1 MDALIQDFRY
11 AWRALRRAPGLAVL
25 AALCMALGIGSVTT
39 VYGTAS
45 AFTFR
50 PLPQVRNANRLLHVW
65 ESPLKAPQRYYEGVS
80 PAAFRD
86 LAALRSFSA
95 VMAARYWQPNIEGN
109 DLSERVIAAQV
120 SANLLRGLGRKPILG
135 RDFTAADD
143 QAGVERVI
151 LLGYGLWQRRFG
163 GDTTIVG
170 RAVRINGEPYTV
182 VGILPQDFMF
192 PAGAQLLAPLAFTA
206 DEVSQR
212 RARSTMVLA
221 RMADGVSEQ
230 QSATEVSMLGARLA
244 ASYPETNAEWGI
256 RVESA
261 EDFFGSGPRPFM
273 IVLLASAAFVLLIAC
288 ANAANLLLVRA
299 TGRRREITVRLAL
312 GASPGRIVRETLAE
326 SLIISAIGG
335 ALGCVLAVWGLG
347 ALAGSVPVEVQAY
360 IPGFGQLQL
369 DWRALVL
376 TSVVATGS
384 GLLFGMAPAFTAARA
399 DVQRALRDG
408 GRGETGTGS
417 TRMLRNTLVVVEV
430 ALACQLIVG
439 ATLMVDTFRRIALSD
454 PGFRMASVLTLGITL
469 PDKDYPSD
477 SVVVTY
483 FDNLETRVAALP
495 GVEATGMTTVL
506 PMTWVDERTAVEV
519 EGQPLLRKEDAV
531 SIGLRQVSA
540 SYAEA
545 LSIPLLRGRV
555 LSGFDRENA
564 TPVALISESAAKR
577 LWPEE
582 PAIGKRLRAR
592 ALGGEAGRWIEVVGV
607 VADVRGNP
615 LTTRDPGPAMYVPA
629 RQWPARSMTVVV
641 RAAGDPEA
649 LMPSIRREI
658 AALDSRLAAG
668 EVATMTRVVA
678 SSTSPQSATA
688 RMLAVS
694 AIVALLMSAA
704 GTYGVVAY
712 GVAQRTREFG
722 VRIALG
728 AAPSH
733 IVTLVLR
740 QSATLAIVGVVLGV
754 GGALLLSRGMQSI
767 LYETDPRNPVVI
779 GAVALTLGIITMVA
793 AWIPARRVVR
803 ISPLEALRAD

>member
-50 PLPQVRNANRLLHVW
+50 PLPQVRNADRMLHVW
-65 ESPLKAPQRYYEGVS
+65 ESPLKAPQRYEGVS

-86 LAALRSFSA
+86 LAGLRSFSA
-95 VMAARYWQPNIEGN
+95 VAAARYWQPNIEGA

-120 SANLLRGLGRKPILG
+120 SANMLRALGRKPILG

-163 GDTTIVG
+163 GDSSIVG
-170 RAVRINGEPYTV
+170 RSVRINGDPYTV

-206 DEVSQR
+206 EEAMQR
-212 RARSTMVLA
+212 RERSTLVLA
-221 RMADGVSEQ
+221 RLADGV
-230 QSATEVSMLGARLA
+230 TEKQAAAEASMLGARLA
-244 ASYPETNAEWGI
+244 ATYPEAGAEWSF

-261 EDFFGSGPRPFM
+261 ESFFGSGPRPFM

-299 TGRRREITVRLAL
+299 TGRRREIAVRLAL
-312 GASPGRIVRETLAE
+312 GASPRRIARETLAE
-326 SLIISAIGG
+326 SLIISALGG
-335 ALGCVLAVWGLG
+335 ALGCVMAVWGLG

-369 DWRALVL
+369 DWRTLVL

-384 GLLFGMAPAFTAARA
+384 GLLFGMAPALTAARA
-399 DVQRALRDG
+399 DVQRVLRDG

-417 TRMLRNTLVVVEV
+417 TRLLRNALVVVEV
-430 ALACQLIVG
+430 ALALQLIVG

-454 PGFRMASVLTLGITL
+454 PGFRQASVLTLGITL

-506 PMTWVDERTAVEV
+506 PMTWVDERTAVEL
-519 EGQPLLRKEDAV
+519 EGQPLLRKEDAM
-531 SIGLRQVSA
+531 SIGLRRVSA

-545 LSIPLLRGRV
+545 LSIPLLRGRA
-555 LSGFDRENA
+555 LSGFDREDA
-564 TPVALISESAAKR
+564 TPVALISASAAKR
-577 LWPEE
+577 LWPGE

-688 RMLAVS
+688 RMLAVA

-728 AAPSH
+728 AAPGN

-740 QSATLAIVGVVLGV
+740 QSATLAALGV
-754 GGALLLSRGMQSI
+754 AFGIGGALLLSRGMQSI

-779 GAVALTLGIITMVA
+779 GSVALTLGVITLVA

>member
-50 PLPQVRNANRLLHVW
+50 PLPQVRNADRLLHVW
-65 ESPLKAPQRYYEGVS
+65 ESPLKTTQRYEGVS

-86 LAALRSFSA
+86 LATLRSFSA
-95 VMAARYWQPNIEGN
+95 VVAARYWQPNIEGS
-109 DLSERVIAAQV
+109 DISERVIAAQV
-120 SANLLRGLGRKPILG
+120 SANALRGLGRKPMLG

-163 GDTTIVG
+163 GDLSIVG
-170 RAVRINGEPYTV
+170 RSVRINGDPYTV

-192 PAGAQLLAPLAFTA
+192 PAGAQLLAPLAFTT
-206 DEVSQR
+206 DEAAER
-212 RARSTMVLA
+212 RARSTVVLA
-221 RMADGVSEQ
+221 RLADGVTMEQ
-230 QSATEVSMLGARLA
+230 AAAEVSTLGARLA
-244 ASYPETNAEWGI
+244 AEYPEARADWGI
-256 RVESA
+256 RVDKA
-261 EDFFGSGPRPFM
+261 EDYFGSGPRPFM

-299 TGRRREITVRLAL
+299 TGRRREIAVRLAL
-312 GASPGRIVRETLAE
+312 GASPGRIARETLAE
-326 SLIISAIGG
+326 SLIISAVGG

-369 DWRALVL
+369 DWRALAL
-376 TSVVATGS
+376 TSVVAAGS

-408 GRGETGTGS
+408 GRGETGAGS
-417 TRMLRNTLVVVEV
+417 TRLLRNALVVVEV

-454 PGFRMASVLTLGITL
+454 PGFRLAGVLTFGITL
-469 PDKDYPSD
+469 PEKDYPSD

-483 FDNLETRVAALP
+483 FDNLQTRVASVP
-495 GVEATGMTTVL
+495 GVEAAGLTTVL
-506 PMTWVDERTAVEV
+506 PMTWVDERTGVEV
-519 EGQPLLRKEDAV
+519 EGKLLQRKEDAV
-531 SIGLRQVSA
+531 SIGLRRVSA
-540 SYAEA
+540 SYADA
-545 LSIPLLRGRV
+545 LSIPLMRGRT
-555 LSGFDRENA
+555 LSGFDREGA
-564 TPVALISESAAKR
+564 TPVALVSESAARR
-577 LWPEE
+577 LWPGE

-592 ALGGEAGRWIEVVGV
+592 ALGGEDGEWIEVVGV

-615 LTTRDPGPAMYVPA
+615 LTARDPAPVMYVPA
-629 RQWPARSMTVVV
+629 RQWSARSMTVVV
-641 RAAGDPEA
+641 RAAGDAEA
-649 LMPSIRREI
+649 LMPAIRREI

-668 EVATMTRVVA
+668 EVASMTRVVA
-678 SSTSPQSATA
+678 SATSPQSATA
-688 RMLAVS
+688 RMLAAS
-694 AIVALLMSAA
+694 AIIALLMSAA

-728 AAPSH
+728 AAPGN
-733 IVTLVLR
+733 IVNLVLR
-740 QSATLAIVGVVLGV
+740 QSATLAVAGVAFGI

-767 LYETDPRNPVVI
+767 LYETDPRNPTVI
-779 GAVALTLGIITMVA
+779 GAVALALGVITLVA

>member
-11 AWRALRRAPGLAVL
+11 AWRALRRAPGLASL

-50 PLPQVRNANRLLHVW
+50 PLPQVRNADRVLHVW
-65 ESPLKAPQRYYEGVS
+65 ESPLKATQRSFGVS

-86 LAALRSFSA
+86 LAALRSFTA
-95 VMAARYWQPNIEGN
+95 VLAARYWQPNIEGT
-109 DLSERVIAAQV
+109 DLSERVTAAQV
-120 SANLLRGLGRKPILG
+120 SANALRALGRTPILG

-163 GDTTIVG
+163 GDSTIVG
-170 RAVRINGEPYTV
+170 RSVRINGDPYTV
-182 VGILPQDFMF
+182 IGVLPQDFMF
-192 PAGAQLLAPLAFTA
+192 PAGAQLLAPLAFSA
-206 DEVSQR
+206 DEAMER

-221 RMADGVSEQ
+221 RLADGVTTEQ
-230 QSATEVSMLGARLA
+230 AAAETATLGARLA
-244 ASYPETNAEWGI
+244 ASYPETNADWGI

-261 EDFFGSGPRPFM
+261 ESYFGSGPRPFM

-299 TGRRREITVRLAL
+299 TGRRREIAVRLAL
-312 GASPGRIVRETLAE
+312 GASPGRIARETLAE
-326 SLIISAIGG
+326 SLIISAVGG
-335 ALGCVLAVWGLG
+335 VLGCVMAVWGLG

-369 DWRALVL
+369 DGRALVL
-376 TSVVATGS
+376 TSVVAAGS

-417 TRMLRNTLVVVEV
+417 TRLLRNALVVVEV
-430 ALACQLIVG
+430 ALALQLIVG

-454 PGFRMASVLTLGITL
+454 PGFHTDGVLTLGVTL
-469 PDKDYPSD
+469 PEKDYPSD
-477 SVVVTY
+477 SVVITY

-495 GVEATGMTTVL
+495 GVEAAGTTTVL
-506 PMTWVDERTAVEV
+506 PMTWVDQRTSVEV
-519 EGQPLLRKEDAV
+519 EGRPLLRREDAPRV
-531 SIGLRQVSA
+531 GLRRVSA
-540 SYAEA
+540 SYAAA
-545 LSIPLLRGRV
+545 LNIPLIRGRA
-555 LSGFDRENA
+555 LSGFDREGA
-564 TPVALISESAAKR
+564 TPVALVSESAARR
-577 LWPEE
+577 LWPSES
-582 PAIGKRLRAR
+582 AIGKRLRSR
-592 ALGGEAGRWIEVVGV
+592 ALGAGDGAWIEVVGV

-615 LTTRDPGPAMYVPA
+615 LGTPDPAPVMYVPA

-641 RAAGDPEA
+641 RAASDPEA
-649 LMPSIRREI
+649 LMPGIRREI

-668 EVATMTRVVA
+668 EVATMPRVVA
-678 SSTSPQSATA
+678 SATSPQSATA

-694 AIVALLMSAA
+694 AIIALLMSAA

-728 AAPSH
+728 AAPSD
-733 IVTLVLR
+733 IVGLVLR
-740 QSATLAIVGVVLGV
+740 QSSTLAIAGVVLGV
-754 GGALLLSRGMQSI
+754 GGALLLARGMQAI

-779 GAVALTLGIITMVA
+779 GSVALTLGIITMVA

>member
-50 PLPQVRNANRLLHVW
+50 PLPQVRNAEQMLHVW
-65 ESPLKAPQRYYEGVS
+65 ESPVKASQRYEGVS
-80 PAAFRD
+80 PAALRD
-86 LAALRSFSA
+86 LATLRSFSA
-95 VMAARYWQPNIEGN
+95 VVAARYWQPNIEGA
-109 DLSERVIAAQV
+109 DISERIVAAQV
-120 SANLLRGLGRKPILG
+120 SANMLRGLGRKPFLG

-163 GDTTIVG
+163 GDTSIIG
-170 RAVRINGEPYTV
+170 RAVRINGDPYTV
-182 VGILPQDFMF
+182 IGILPEDFMF
-192 PAGAQLLAPLAFTA
+192 PSGAQLLTPLAFSA
-206 DEVSQR
+206 SEAMER
-212 RARSTMVLA
+212 RARSTLVLA
-221 RMADGVSEQ
+221 RLADGVTLEQ
-230 QSATEVSMLGARLA
+230 AAAEASMLGARLA
-244 ASYPETNAEWGI
+244 ASYPETNAEWSF
-256 RVESA
+256 RVEDA
-261 EDFFGSGPRPFM
+261 VFYFGSGPRPFM

-299 TGRRREITVRLAL
+299 TGRRREIAVRLAL
-312 GASPGRIVRETLAE
+312 GASPGRIARETLAE
-326 SLIISAIGG
+326 SLIISTFGG
-335 ALGCVLAVWGLG
+335 ALGCVLAVWGLS
-347 ALAGSVPVEVQAY
+347 ALAGSVPVEVQTY
-360 IPGFGQLQL
+360 IPGFGQLEL

-399 DVQRALRDG
+399 NVQSALRDG

-417 TRMLRNTLVVVEV
+417 TRLLRNALVVVEV
-430 ALACQLIVG
+430 ALALQLIVG

-454 PGFRMASVLTLGITL
+454 PGFRMTNVLTLGITL
-469 PDKDYPSD
+469 PEKEYPTD
-477 SVVVTY
+477 SVVVNY
-483 FDNLETRVAALP
+483 FDNLEARVAALP
-495 GVEATGMTTVL
+495 GVEAAGVTTVL
-506 PMTWVDERTAVEV
+506 PMTWLDERTAVEI
-519 EGQPLLRKEDAV
+519 EGKPLLRKEDAV
-531 SIGLRQVSA
+531 SIGLRHVSA

-545 LSIPLLRGRV
+545 LSIPLMRGRA
-555 LSGFDRENA
+555 LSSFDREGA
-564 TPVALISESAAKR
+564 TPVALISESAASR
-577 LWPEE
+577 LWPGEA
-582 PAIGKRLRAR
+582 AIGKRLRAR
-592 ALGGEAGRWIEVVGV
+592 ALGGQSGQWIEVVGV

-615 LTTRDPGPAMYVPA
+615 LTTRDPGPVMYVPA
-629 RQWPARSMTVVV
+629 RQWPARSMSVVV

-649 LMPSIRREI
+649 LMPGIRREI

-668 EVATMTRVVA
+668 EVAPMSRVIA
-678 SSTSPQSATA
+678 TATSPQSATA
-688 RMLAVS
+688 RMLATA

-728 AAPSH
+728 ATPTD
-733 IVTLVLR
+733 IVGLVLR
-740 QSATLAIVGVVLGV
+740 QSSTLAVVGIVLGV

-767 LYETDPRNPVVI
+767 LFETDPRNPVVI
-779 GAVALTLGIITMVA
+779 GSVALALGFITLVA

>member
-1 MDALIQDFRY
+1 MDALIQDVRY

-50 PLPQVRNANRLLHVW
+50 PLPQVRNADRLLHVW
-65 ESPLKAPQRYYEGVS
+65 ESPLKARQRSFGVS

-86 LAALRSFSA
+86 LAAARSFSA
-95 VMAARYWQPNIEGN
+95 VLAARYWQPNIEGA
-109 DLSERVIAAQV
+109 DLSERVTAAQV
-120 SANLLRGLGRKPILG
+120 SANALRALGRKPILG

-151 LLGYGLWQRRFG
+151 LLGYGIWQRRFG
-163 GDTTIVG
+163 GDSSIVG
-170 RAVRINGEPYTV
+170 RAVRINGDPYTV
-182 VGILPQDFMF
+182 VGVLPQDFMF

-206 DEVSQR
+206 DEAMER
-212 RARSTMVLA
+212 RVRSTLVLA
-221 RMADGVSEQ
+221 RLADGVSPEQ
-230 QSATEVSMLGARLA
+230 AATETATLGARIA
-244 ASYPETNAEWGI
+244 ASYPETNADWTF

-261 EDFFGSGPRPFM
+261 ESYFGSGPRPFM

-299 TGRRREITVRLAL
+299 TGRRREIAVRLAL
-312 GASPGRIVRETLAE
+312 GASPGRIARETLAE
-326 SLIISAIGG
+326 SLIISAVGA
-335 ALGCVLAVWGLG
+335 ALGFVMAVWGLG

-360 IPGFGQLQL
+360 VPGFGQLQL

-376 TSVVATGS
+376 TSVVAVGS

-399 DVQRALRDG
+399 DLQRALRDG

-417 TRMLRNTLVVVEV
+417 TRLLRNALVVVEV
-430 ALACQLIVG
+430 ALALQLIVG

-454 PGFRMASVLTLGITL
+454 PGFRTAGVLTLGVTL
-469 PDKDYPSD
+469 PEKDYASD
-477 SVVVTY
+477 SVIITY
-483 FDNLETRVAALP
+483 FDHLESRLAALP
-495 GVEATGMTTVL
+495 GVEAAGMTNVL
-506 PMTWVDERTAVEV
+506 PMTWLDQRTAVQI
-519 EGQPLLRKEDAV
+519 EGRPLLRSEDAPRV
-531 SIGLRQVSA
+531 GLRRVSA
-540 SYAEA
+540 SYAA
-545 LSIPLLRGRV
+545 TLNIPLMHGRT
-555 LSGFDRENA
+555 LSGFDREGA
-564 TPVALISESAAKR
+564 TPVALVSASAASR
-577 LWPEE
+577 LWPGEA
-582 PAIGKRLRAR
+582 AIGKRLRAR
-592 ALGGEAGRWIEVVGV
+592 ALDGEAGTWIEVVGV

-615 LTTRDPGPAMYVPA
+615 VTTRDPAPVMYVPA
-629 RQWPARSMTVVV
+629 RQWPERSMTVVV
-641 RAAGDPEA
+641 RATGDPEA
-649 LMPSIRREI
+649 LMPGIRREI

-668 EVATMTRVVA
+668 EVAPMTRVVA
-678 SSTSPQSATA
+678 SATSPQSATA

-694 AIVALLMSAA
+694 AIIALLMSVA

-728 AAPSH
+728 AAPSD

-740 QSATLAIVGVVLGV
+740 QSAVLAAVGVVLGV

-767 LYETDPRNPVVI
+767 LFETNPRNPLVI
-779 GAVALTLGIITMVA
+779 GSVAFVLGFITLVA

>member
-50 PLPQVRNANRLLHVW
+50 PLPQVRNASRMLHVW
-65 ESPLKAPQRYYEGVS
+65 ETPIKAPQRYEGVS
-80 PAAFRD
+80 PAALRD
-86 LAALRSFSA
+86 LGTLRSFSA
-95 VMAARYWQPNIEGN
+95 VAAARYWQPNIEGS
-109 DLSERVIAAQV
+109 DISERVTAAQV
-120 SANLLRGLGRKPILG
+120 SANMLRALGRKPILG

-163 GDTTIVG
+163 GDSTIVG
-170 RAVRINGEPYTV
+170 RSVRINGDPYTV
-182 VGILPQDFMF
+182 IGILPQDFMF
-192 PAGAQLLAPLAFTA
+192 PAGAQLIAPLAFSA
-206 DEVSQR
+206 NEAAER

-221 RMADGVSEQ
+221 RLADGVTEQ
-230 QSATEVSMLGARLA
+230 TAAAEASMLGARLA
-244 ASYPETNAEWGI
+244 TAYPEASADWSI

-299 TGRRREITVRLAL
+299 TGRRREIAVRLAL
-312 GASPGRIVRETLAE
+312 GAAPGRIVRETLAE
-326 SLIISAIGG
+326 SLIISMFGG
-335 ALGCVLAVWGLG
+335 ALGCVMAVWGLG

-369 DWRALVL
+369 DWQALAV
-376 TSVVATGS
+376 TSAVAVAS
-384 GLLFGMAPAFTAARA
+384 GLLFGMAPAFSAARA
-399 DVQRALRDG
+399 DVQSALRDG

-417 TRMLRNTLVVVEV
+417 TRVLRNALVVVEV
-430 ALACQLIVG
+430 ALALQLIVG

-454 PGFRMASVLTLGITL
+454 PGFRTAGVLTLGITL
-469 PDKDYPSD
+469 PEKDYPSD

-495 GVEATGMTTVL
+495 GVEAAGMTTVL
-506 PMTWVDERTAVEV
+506 PMTWNDQRTAVEV

-545 LSIPLLRGRV
+545 LRISLVRGRV
-555 LSGFDRENA
+555 LSDFDRADA
-564 TPVALISESAAKR
+564 TPVALVSESAAKR
-577 LWPEE
+577 LWPGES
-582 PAIGKRLRAR
+582 ALGKRLRAR
-592 ALGGEAGRWIEVVGV
+592 ALDGEAGKWIEVVGV

-615 LTTRDPGPAMYVPA
+615 LGTRDPGPAMYVPA

-649 LMPSIRREI
+649 LMPGIRREI

-668 EVATMTRVVA
+668 EVATMTSVVA

-688 RMLAVS
+688 RMLAVA

-728 AAPSH
+728 AAPGN

-740 QSATLAIVGVVLGV
+740 QSATLAALGV
-754 GGALLLSRGMQSI
+754 AFGIGGALLLSRGMQSI
-767 LYETDPRNPVVI
+767 LYETDSRNPLVI
-779 GAVALTLGIITMVA
+779 GSVALALGVITLVA